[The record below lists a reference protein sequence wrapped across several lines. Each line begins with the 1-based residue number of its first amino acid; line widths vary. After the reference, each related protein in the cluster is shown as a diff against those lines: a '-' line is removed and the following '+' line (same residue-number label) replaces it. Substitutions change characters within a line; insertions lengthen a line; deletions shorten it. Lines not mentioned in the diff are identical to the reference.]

1 MAVAK
6 QLVVMLENRPGSL
19 AELCTEL
26 AKVAVNIQAIQ
37 ASEGK
42 PIVSVRLLV
51 SQGDTAKKVCE
62 RMGLKYK
69 EENILTVLVGNRPGA
84 LGRITRKLA
93 DAGINIE
100 YLYGSMDKSAK
111 RALIL
116 CGVSDVEAASRIIR

>member
-6 QLVVMLENRPGSL
+6 QLVVMLENRPGAL
-19 AELCTEL
+19 AELCSEL

-37 ASEGK
+37 ANGAK

-51 SQGDTAKKVCE
+51 SEPDTAKKVCE
-62 RMGLKYK
+62 RMGVKYK
-69 EENILTVLVGNRPGA
+69 EESVLTVLVGNRPGA
-84 LGRITRKLA
+84 LGRVTRKLA

-100 YLYGSMDKSAK
+100 YLHGSMEKSAK

-116 CGVSDVEAASRIIR
+116 CGVADVEAASRIIR